1 MAWLPGMPESIIAM
15 PTVAPPD
22 RQAQGRS
29 SDDATAAPGLAAR
42 SQGPIVVAI
51 GASAGG
57 LEACRRLLDAMPDT
71 DGLAF
76 ILVQHLDP
84 HHPSLIA
91 ELLSSHTS
99 LTVQEAREGV
109 RLERGHLYVIAP
121 GTSLAVVAGAL
132 SVSPPLQRHG
142 ARLPFDGLLQS
153 LASEYGARCI
163 AIVLSGTGGDG
174 SIGLQAVKAA
184 GGVVFAQDP
193 QEAAYDGMPRS
204 AIATGSVD
212 RTLPVA
218 EMPEALLETARQIH
232 DDPAMME
239 RLATDQEQGWLSDVV
254 VLLKAHTRHD
264 FTFYKPGTL
273 LRRIERRRGLA
284 GTADGEMPA
293 YLERLGHDA
302 AERDRL
308 ASDLL
313 INVTSFFRDAKT
325 FALLAETTIP
335 EMIGKQPVDKPLRIW
350 VAGCSSGEEAYSL
363 AMLFRE
369 QVTAAK
375 SNVKLQL
382 FASDVDAEAV
392 LAAQEGLY
400 PNTIADTVSPERLA
414 RFFQKEGQNYR
425 VSPELRA
432 MVVFTVQDL
441 LADPPFSRLDLI
453 SCRNVLIY
461 LQVEA
466 QAKILSLFHFSL
478 REGGRLLLGS
488 AETVSPAEGRFA
500 VIAKAQRLYR
510 HIGRSH
516 PGDARFAG
524 ATGDAIRIPPRIGQ
538 GSAATRQS
546 ALAELCKR
554 AVIEAYAPA
563 AVLID
568 GAQECLYSLGPTERY
583 LHVVPGHPSHDLLAM
598 VPEGVRVRLRA
609 AIHKAMHDGAV
620 VTLDGVRPR
629 RGDRGDRF
637 DIVVRPLRHEGEAV
651 FLVSFVDAPHP
662 DELAPALAP
671 STEASRL
678 GDLEQELDA
687 TRAELKDAIRNLE
700 ISSEEQRAINEE
712 ALSVNEEFQSTN
724 EELLTSKEELQSL
737 NEELT
742 ALNGQLQETLER
754 QRTTSDDLQNV
765 LYSTDV
771 ATVFLDR
778 DLRIRFFTP
787 ATKALFKIIPGDVGR
802 PLDDLNSLA
811 DDGSLPVDAR
821 TVLQTL
827 APLERRIEARDGV
840 WFVRRIMPYRA
851 HDNSVEGVV
860 ITFTDITEQKNTAR
874 ALDNARKQAELANV
888 AKSRFLAAASHDLR
902 QPLQG
907 LALLQGLLAK
917 IVEGDKAKTLVA
929 RLSDTVDAMSGM
941 LNTLLDINQIEA
953 GTVHAEIVEFPLE
966 DLLDRLRHEFAF
978 QAQAQGLVL
987 KVVSSSLW
995 VRSDAHLLEQM
1006 IRNLL
1011 SNALKYTKT
1020 GKILLGCKRRHGQ
1033 LSIEIWDTGIGIPE
1047 HELGAIFEAYHQLD
1061 NAARQRSLGL
1071 GLGLSIVQRL
1081 GDLLGHVVSVRSQ
1094 HGRGSVFAIELALL
1108 RRAARPDADTTS
1120 EPHADA
1126 DAASRHRTGTVL
1138 LIEDD
1143 PELRDLLALLLKSE
1157 GHQVLAASDGTAALA
1172 LMTSGATRPD
1182 VILSDFNLPQG
1193 LDGLETAARLRARD
1207 HRETPVIILTGDI
1220 STETLRAIHQQNC
1233 THLNKPV
1240 KADEVTRAIQTILAT
1255 VNLPA
1260 APPGAA
1266 SEMNCDSPDVFI
1278 VDDDERIREALR
1290 LVLEDAGL
1298 RVSAYASCEGFL
1310 SAYRPGAGGCLLVD
1324 AYLPGMTGLQLL
1336 AHLNEQGHHLPA
1348 IMITGSSDVAMAVEA
1363 MKTGASDFIEKPVSG
1378 DELLA
1383 SVTRAI
1389 EQSRDSSQRAAWKAD
1404 AARRLASLTTRQ
1416 REIMELVLA
1425 GHPNKNIA
1433 ADLGISQRTV
1443 ENHRASIMHKT
1454 ASKSLPALAR
1464 LALAAS

>member
-1 MAWLPGMPESIIAM
+1 MPESVIFM
-15 PTVAPPD
+15 P
-22 RQAQGRS
+22 
-29 SDDATAAPGLAAR
+29 TAAPPHDQAHGRSPEGALAAPSQTAR
-42 SQGPIVVAI
+42 AQGPVVVAI

-132 SVSPPLQRHG
+132 SVSPPRQRHG
-142 ARLPFDGLLQS
+142 ARLPFDSLLQS
-153 LASEYGARCI
+153 LAEEYGARCI

-174 SIGLQAVKAA
+174 SIGLQAIKAA

-193 QEAAYDGMPRS
+193 KEAAYDGMPRS

-212 RTLPVA
+212 RTLTVA
-218 EMPEALLETARQIH
+218 EMPEALLETARKIH

-254 VLLKAHTRHD
+254 ALLKTHTRHD

-284 GTADGEMPA
+284 GIADGGVPA
-293 YLERLGHDA
+293 SLAHLGHDG
-302 AERDRL
+302 AERERL

-335 EMIGKQPVDKPLRIW
+335 EMVSKQPVDRPLRIW
-350 VAGCSSGEEAYSL
+350 IAGCSTGEEAYSL

-375 SNVKLQL
+375 SNVKLQF
-382 FASDVDAEAV
+382 FASDVDTDAV
-392 LAAQEGLY
+392 LVAQEGLY
-400 PNTIADTVSPERLA
+400 SNTIADTVSQERLA
-414 RFFQKEGQNYR
+414 RFFKKEGQNYR
-425 VSPELRA
+425 VLPELRA

-441 LADPPFSRLDLI
+441 LADPPFSRLDMI

-466 QAKILSLFHFSL
+466 QAKILSLFHFAL
-478 REGGRLLLGS
+478 REGGTLLLGS

-500 VIAKAQRLYR
+500 VVAKAQRLYR
-510 HIGRSH
+510 HFGRSD
-516 PGDARFAG
+516 PGDTRFSGSAC
-524 ATGDAIRIPPRIGQ
+524 DAIRIPPRIGQ
-538 GSAATRQS
+538 GSAASRQS

-583 LHVVPGHPSHDLLAM
+583 LHVVPGHPSHDLIAM
-598 VPEGVRVRLRA
+598 VPEGIRIRLRA
-609 AIHKAMHDGAV
+609 AIHKATQDDAV
-620 VTLDGVRPR
+620 VRLDGIRTR
-629 RGDRGDRF
+629 RGGRSDPF
-637 DIVVRPLRHEGEAV
+637 DIVVRPLRYEGEAV
-651 FLVSFVDAPHP
+651 LLISFVDAPKS
-662 DELAPALAP
+662 DEAAP
-671 STEASRL
+671 SLAASPEPSRL

-811 DDGSLPVDAR
+811 TDGSLAVDAH
-821 TVLQTL
+821 TVLEKL

-840 WFVRRIMPYRA
+840 WFVRRIMPYRT

-874 ALDNARKQAELANV
+874 ALDDARKQAELANV

-917 IVEGDKAKTLVA
+917 LVEGDKARTLVA

-953 GTVHAEIVEFPLE
+953 GTVHAEIVDFPLK
-966 DLLDRLRHEFAF
+966 DLFDRLREEFAYH
-978 QAQAQGLVL
+978 AQAQGLVL
-987 KVVSSSLW
+987 KVVSSSLV
-995 VRSDAHLLEQM
+995 VRSDSHLLEQM

-1020 GKILLGCKRRHGQ
+1020 GKILLGCKRRDGK

-1047 HELGAIFEAYHQLD
+1047 HELSAIFDEYHQLD

-1081 GDLLGHVVSVRSQ
+1081 GGLLGHTVSVRSK
-1094 HGRGSVFAIELALL
+1094 HGKGSVFAIELALL
-1108 RRAARPDADTTS
+1108 RRAASP
-1120 EPHADA
+1120 PADA
-1126 DAASRHRTGTVL
+1126 ERHFGTVVDVALTPHRTGTVL

-1143 PELRDLLALLLKSE
+1143 PELRDLLELLLKGE
-1157 GHQVLAASDGTAALA
+1157 GHRVLAAADGLAALA

-1193 LDGLETAARLRARD
+1193 MDGLETAARLRARD

-1220 STETLRAIHQQNC
+1220 STETLRAIHQLNC

-1240 KADEVTRAIQTILAT
+1240 KAEEVTQAIQTILARVT
-1255 VNLPA
+1255 APAELPNA
-1260 APPGAA
+1260 AL
-1266 SEMNCDSPDVFI
+1266 EMNCESPDVFI
-1278 VDDDERIREALR
+1278 VDDDAGIRDALR
-1290 LVLEDAGL
+1290 LVLEDAGH

-1310 SAYRPGAGGCLLVD
+1310 AAYAPGAGSCLLVD

-1336 AHLNEQGHHLPA
+1336 RHLNAQGHHLPA
-1348 IMITGSSDVAMAVEA
+1348 IMITGNSDVSMAVEA

-1378 DELLA
+1378 AELLA

-1404 AARRLASLTTRQ
+1404 AARSLASLTTRQ
-1416 REIMELVLA
+1416 HEIMELVLA

-1464 LALAAS
+1464 LALAATSAN